1 MDTIAHSGAAG
12 TPWVPVAADILRD
25 RLGGRGARVQAH
37 GACGGNAVSCT
48 AGRHREVWGDLVVPA
63 PDGRGLRPPTTLT
76 YPPSAG
82 SLANPNASMSRRLGE
97 ASSVAAV
104 GGHRSFRP
112 LGERR
117 WSARDWGVSAA
128 PPPLPVGARA

>member
-12 TPWVPVAADILRD
+12 TTWVPVDADILRD
-25 RLGGRGARVQAH
+25 RFGGRGARVQVH

-48 AGRHREVWGDLVVPA
+48 AGRHREDRGDLAVHA

-82 SLANPNASMSRRLGE
+82 SLANPNASISRRLGE

-104 GGHRSFRP
+104 GDHRSFRP

-117 WSARDWGVSAA
+117 GPARDWGVSAA
-128 PPPLPVGARA
+128 PPPLPVGAWA